1 MNLAILWHQN
11 DLRLDDNP
19 ALVAAAAHYDG
30 HVLPAFCFD
39 RVEWAQLNPQ
49 TLAFRLETLQD
60 LRRQYRV
67 AGTDLLVIEGRPELV
82 LPKLA
87 SELQA
92 GEVFLHSRYT
102 APHRAMVTDVIGE
115 LEAGGIKTSQH
126 WGDTLFDPE
135 SLPDELRDPPWQF
148 GEFQE
153 LIAAQGMPP
162 KPVGRP
168 TLAAVDAPFGP
179 MPALGDFDSKV
190 DREHRSLLSG
200 LEGGASQGLRRLKTF
215 LQDGDHARDYAR
227 KRDQLLSQNATSRL
241 SAYLA
246 QGALSPR
253 QVFHELKDY
262 EKARVYNRSTR
273 ELTQELYQREFFH
286 LVALAKGEA
295 VYALGGINATEL
307 KWDSDPEI
315 FDRWRNGLTGWPF
328 IDAHMRELAATGY
341 MTFRG
346 RQNVACFFARD
357 LEQDWRV
364 GARYFET
371 QLVDHEPCSNMG
383 NWQRS
388 AGVSP
393 SPLSHRFSI
402 RRQSMRYDK
411 EARYIRQWVPELSK
425 LPTPTIHEM
434 NGRDCSLETGAF
446 GVRLDEA
453 YPRPISR
460 KTWKK
465 RV

>member
-1 MNLAILWHQN
+1 MSLAILWHQN
-11 DLRLDDNP
+11 DLRLADNP

-30 HVLPAFCFD
+30 NVLPVVCFNHA
-39 RVEWAQLNPQ
+39 EWAELNPK
-49 TLAFRLETLQD
+49 TRAFRLETLQD
-60 LRRQYRV
+60 LRDQYV
-67 AGTDLLVIEGRPELV
+67 EAGSDLFVLHGRPEV
-82 LPKLA
+82 ALPKFA
-87 SELQA
+87 SESKA
-92 GEVFLHSRYT
+92 DEVFLHSRYT
-102 APHRAMVTDVIGE
+102 APHRALVEDVVSQ
-115 LEAGGIKTSQH
+115 LHQDGIATSQH

-135 SLPDELRDPPWQF
+135 TLPDELRDPPWQF

-153 LIAAQGMPP
+153 LIAAQGVPP
-162 KPVGRP
+162 KPVARP
-168 TLAAVDAPFGP
+168 TLVGIDAAYEPLP
-179 MPALGDFDSKV
+179 TLGDFGQAQST
-190 DREHRSLLSG
+190 ESRSLLNG
-200 LEGGASQGLRRLKTF
+200 LQGGSSQGLKRLSTF
-215 LQDGDHARDYAR
+215 FREGDHARDYAR
-227 KRDQLLSQNATSRL
+227 KRDQLLAQNATSRL

-246 QGALSPR
+246 HGALSPR
-253 QVFHELKDY
+253 QVFHELKNY

-286 LVALAKGEA
+286 LVALAKGQA
-295 VYALGGINATEL
+295 VYDLSGINSTDL
-307 KWDSDPEI
+307 QWDSDPDI
-315 FDRWRNGLTGWPF
+315 FERWCKGMTGWPF

-346 RQNVACFFARD
+346 RQNVACFFSRD

-364 GARYFET
+364 GAKYFET

-411 EARYIRQWVPELSK
+411 QARYIRQWVPEIAK

>member
-1 MNLAILWHQN
+1 MSLAILWHQN

-19 ALVAAAAHYDG
+19 ALVAASAHYDG
-30 HVLPAFCFD
+30 KILPVVFVD
-39 RVEWAQLNPQ
+39 SGELKRLNPR
-49 TLAFRLETLQD
+49 TLAFKLETIED
-60 LRRQYRV
+60 LREQYRE
-67 AGTDLLVIEGRPELV
+67 AGTDLLIYDGRPEQD

-87 SELQA
+87 GDWQA
-92 GEVFLHSRYT
+92 EEVFLHSRYT
-102 APHRAMVTDVIGE
+102 TPHRALVRDVVSQ
-115 LEAGGIKTSQH
+115 LEADGVKTSQH

-135 SLPDELRDPPWQF
+135 TLPAELKDPPWQF
-148 GEFQE
+148 GEFQD
-153 LIAAQGMPP
+153 LIAAQGLPP

-168 TLAAVDAPFGP
+168 QLVPVDGPFRPTPTIDEFGSVSP
-179 MPALGDFDSKV
+179 D
-190 DREHRSLLSG
+190 ETRSLLSG
-200 LEGGASQGLRRLKTF
+200 LKGGTSQGFRRLKTF
-215 LQDGDHARDYAR
+215 FREGDHARDYAR
-227 KRDQLLSQNATSRL
+227 KRDQLLAQNATSRL

-246 QGALSPR
+246 HGALSPR
-253 QVFHELKDY
+253 QVFHELKNY

-286 LVALAKGEA
+286 LVALAKGAA
-295 VYALGGINATEL
+295 VYALGGINDTDL
-307 KWDSDPEI
+307 VWDSDPDI
-315 FDRWRNGLTGWPF
+315 FERWRCGMTGWPF

-346 RQNVACFFARD
+346 RQNVACFFSRD

-364 GARYFET
+364 GAQYFET

-402 RRQSMRYDK
+402 RRQSMRYDR
-411 EARYIRQWVPELSK
+411 EARYIRQWVPEIAK

-446 GVRLDEA
+446 GVRLDDA
-453 YPRPISR
+453 YPKPISR